1 MNGKIRFEL
10 KNGSEKTVYIPARL
24 TSYNTF
30 SWMDLIIE
38 KIAIR
43 ANMRIQSD
51 QVILR

>member
-30 SWMDLIIE
+30 FLDGFNYRENCYS
-38 KIAIR
+38 
-43 ANMRIQSD
+43 
-51 QVILR
+51 